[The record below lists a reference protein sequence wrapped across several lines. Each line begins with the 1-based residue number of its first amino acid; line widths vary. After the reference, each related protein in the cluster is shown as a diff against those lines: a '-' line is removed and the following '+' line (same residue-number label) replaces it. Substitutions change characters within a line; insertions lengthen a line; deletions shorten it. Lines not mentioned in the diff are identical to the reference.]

1 MPSLYGHRFGECL
14 STKSK
19 KGGISHDEEGDYNLK
34 EEGKDKINE
43 CHFHLAPGAH
53 VGRIQQQQL
62 STSGTTCCSL
72 SSRSASSSS
81 SIPSF
86 GTSFTTTDVK
96 SPAAASSEEGN
107 AAPTATSMLSSSSS
121 SSSCSVDC
129 PASYYIKHNDI
140 SSCSV
145 IDCPLSYYIN
155 NDISCMMYDIV
166 NCNKMTMHMMM
177 NTYG

>member
-62 STSGTTCCSL
+62 STSG
-72 SSRSASSSS
+72 R
-81 SIPSF
+81 I
-86 GTSFTTTDVK
+86 
-96 SPAAASSEEGN
+96 
-107 AAPTATSMLSSSSS
+107 SSSSS
-121 SSSCSVDC
+121 SSS
-129 PASYYIKHNDI
+129 P
-140 SSCSV
+140 SSSSPSPTTV
-145 IDCPLSYYIN
+145 NQIIN
-155 NDISCMMYDIV
+155 
-166 NCNKMTMHMMM
+166 
-177 NTYG
+177 